1 MAKILLVED
10 DKSLSFLL
18 QTILQ
23 KKSYLIMT
31 AYTGQTAL
39 DWIENSKPDL
49 ILLDVGLP
57 DMNGLEVCKKIKNNS
72 ATRRI
77 PVIILTA
84 FNDNQTKMKANLIA
98 HADLFL
104 NKPID
109 NNDLLSSIT
118 MLLDKSSAERTLRR
132 NLFRRTKSTSC
143 L

>member
-1 MAKILLVED
+1 IMM
-10 DKSLSFLL
+10 FL

-23 KKSYLIMT
+23 KPGHLIMT

-39 DWIENSKPDL
+39 NWIANSKPDL

-57 DMNGLEVCKKIKNNS
+57 DMSGLEVCKKVKTDIS
-72 ATRRI
+72 TRRI
-77 PVIILTA
+77 PVIILTVH
-84 FNDNQTKMKANLIA
+84 NDNQTKMKANLEA

-118 MLLDKSSAERTLRR
+118 MLLNKASANKILRL
-132 NLFRRTKSTSC
+132 NLFRRTKSLTAN